1 LKDPDVAVR
10 MSEKP
15 LEVDAE
21 IEAIE
26 RVIGLKRTVTVPA

>member
-1 LKDPDVAVR
+1 

-21 IEAIE
+21 VEAIE
-26 RVIGLKRTVTVPA
+26 RALGLKASVAVPAIGG

>member
-1 LKDPDVAVR
+1 

-26 RVIGLKRTVTVPA
+26 RALGLKAQMVMTVSRGLP

>member
-1 LKDPDVAVR
+1 

-21 IEAIE
+21 VAAIE
-26 RVIGLKRTVTVPA
+26 HALGLKRAVAVHA